1 MVVFKDPAP
10 AATSTPERKDS
21 SSKVETAVQVP
32 FIIFSSRNF
41 FLLVREVH
49 TLPLLLTR
57 YHHASWKAAHRLKKP
72 TPLLPKLRS
81 ITHYSWPLLMCT
93 TIFEE
98 MQYASIHPLNLCMT
112 QAFMYGEE
120 EPDLEYWKQLAE
132 KRRYLPR
139 AFNHTFFSSGRRWRP
154 ACWRTRSC
162 TPA

>member
-1 MVVFKDPAP
+1 MIVFKDPAP

-32 FIIFSSRNF
+32 FIIFSSRKK
-41 FLLVREVH
+41 VREVH

-72 TPLLPKLRS
+72 TPRLPKLRS
-81 ITHYSWPLLMCT
+81 ITQYSWPLLMCT
-93 TIFEE
+93 THFADMHLFIH
-98 MQYASIHPLNLCMT
+98 SICVWHRRSCT
-112 QAFMYGEE
+112 
-120 EPDLEYWKQLAE
+120 E
-132 KRRYLPR
+132 KRSPTLSTGSNWPR
-139 AFNHTFFSSGRRWRP
+139 REGNIPELFTTHFFPSGRRWRP